1 MHDLGRLLRY
11 EDVPYVPVTYAQR
24 VTDDGGQGHALGVR
38 LTSLVPLGRASEL
51 LEEKVAEHGLHLGAD
66 FLEDLQSLWR
76 VGVFLFL
83 SREKDKK
90 TRGLTGGRR

>member
-1 MHDLGRLLRY
+1 
-11 EDVPYVPVTYAQR
+11 
-24 VTDDGGQGHALGVR
+24 
-38 LTSLVPLGRASEL
+38 
-51 LEEKVAEHGLHLGAD
+51 VAEHGLHLGAD